1 MGSTKNFPGCCR
13 DLGGI
18 EVSGAPKILLMDDEE
33 GIRDVAGKI
42 FRYLNC
48 DVEMAADGE
57 EMVERFL
64 KAHESGRS
72 FDLLILDLSVPR
84 GMGGLETMKV
94 LQEIDPDVAAVL
106 STGFSDDSK
115 VGDLR
120 QLGFFG
126 VLPKPY
132 RIDDIRE
139 LLEELVPGYT
149 C

>member
-1 MGSTKNFPGCCR
+1 
-13 DLGGI
+13 
-18 EVSGAPKILLMDDEE
+18 
-33 GIRDVAGKI
+33 
-42 FRYLNC
+42 LNC
-48 DVEMAADGE
+48 DVELAADGE

-64 KAHESGRS
+64 KADESGRS
-72 FDLLILDLSVPR
+72 FDLLILDLSVPG

-94 LQEIDPDVAAVL
+94 LQEINPDVAAVL

-120 QLGFFG
+120 QLGFRG

-139 LLEELVPGYT
+139 LLGELVPGYSG
-149 C
+149 